1 MKHQQKHRA
10 ERLLD
15 AIGEIDDCFL
25 DEAVRYRS
33 TRPAPRHTLRNFAAV
48 AAIAAILLIAVMG
61 PISAVLDSLRGIGDS
76 INKNEEAPPPANE
89 HLLAGCAQ
97 SPSFTLSAA
106 EEIDFFDGTVRLTV
120 ENRQTGELFVSRPLT
135 QAQQLTLSRE
145 FTATGRQVAPSDTP
159 SDYRVWVLLGD
170 GSVVTPY
177 LNPTAGNVGTATL
190 FDYEDER
197 IPTEYFTKLIE
208 ELK

>member
-1 MKHQQKHRA
+1 MKHQQNHRA

-25 DEAVRYRS
+25 DEAVRYRA
-33 TRPAPRHTLRNFAAV
+33 TRPAIRYPLRNFAAV

-61 PISAVLDSLRGIGDS
+61 PMSAVLDFLKGSESPDTPS
-76 INKNEEAPPPANE
+76 NVPTAVQE

-97 SPSFTLSAA
+97 SPAFTLSAA
-106 EEIDFFDGTVRLTV
+106 DEINFFDGTVRLTV
-120 ENRQTGELFVSRPLT
+120 EDRRTGEVYVSRPLT
-135 QAQQLTLSRE
+135 EAQQLTLSRE
-145 FTATGRQVAPSDTP
+145 FTATGKQVAASEPPSE
-159 SDYRVWVLLGD
+159 YRVWVLLGD
-170 GSVVTPY
+170 GSVITPY
-177 LNPTAGNVGTATL
+177 LNPTAGNIGTAVL

-197 IPTEYFTKLIE
+197 IPTEYFTNLIE